1 RMDLTILAVRWDDIS
16 GPSIISLFPH
26 AALNDPES
34 VALQIYLASVTVF
47 GQHGHSQRTE
57 FSVPLLSLGQG
68 VTARVAFDSWP
79 DTSLRGKERPFFLA
93 FLTDIVTDEILSSHL
108 NNFIFEYLDI
118 LKEEIA
124 DFSAQKIW
132 EKIAESFHTPEKKEQ
147 FDTISYEVHSDYAI
161 PRALKDLETAKEA
174 WENLKDR
181 NQLWTALRVANRLEN
196 VDDEGAGLAFALV
209 GQIFFAGNNYFEAG
223 EAFEKATNYFSR
235 IRLFEK
241 AGETSYFAGKSAYH
255 LQEYEKAMELIQAAT
270 LWIKDSSLIASLNY
284 DMGIVL
290 HEQSRYEEANV
301 CFEKAVR
308 ITSDKQTAAEY
319 SSTFASK
326 LMLQAEKEKEENPAY
341 ALGLIWR
348 SAEQREE
355 ASRLFQL
362 TEENSKKAATSLIL
376 AVSAYFSLGNKE
388 KGVNLLEE
396 ATNLF
401 IEAGDYISASKSVYD
416 GARMIRDRERSYELL
431 SRALSLLK
439 ERATTIQEN
448 RLLGL
453 ISFEKGQIEEKMDK
467 CFIALDSFNY
477 ALQCLSKSSTPISDL
492 IPVQIQYAN
501 TLFRIEDFEKAA
513 ELFLAGNKGLATL
526 PSTEIVADQKKKT
539 LTNGLI
545 SLRRASTAYH
555 NAAIIILKEKD
566 ENRAMSLFA
575 HSVSLLI
582 EWVENNPKTNQDEVK
597 KVVTTRVS
605 RLSLKK
611 DLLLLAESKFKL
623 DSMIDSLNVSIQS
636 LGTIDNNN

>member
-1 RMDLTILAVRWDDIS
+1 MDLTILAVRWDDIS

-57 FSVPLLSLGQG
+57 FSVPLLSLGKG
-68 VTARVAFDSWP
+68 ISARVAFDSWP

-93 FLTDIVTDEILSSHL
+93 FLTDQSTDEILSSHL

-132 EKIAESFHTPEKKEQ
+132 DKIAESLHALETEDK
-147 FDTISYEVHSDYAI
+147 FDAISFEVNSDYAI
-161 PRALKDLETAKEA
+161 PRALQDLETAKEA

-196 VDDEGAGLAFALV
+196 VDDKAAGFAFSLV
-209 GQIFFAGNNYFEAG
+209 GKIFLTGNSYREAG
-223 EAFEKATNYFSR
+223 ESYEKAINCYSR

-241 AGETSYFAGKSAYH
+241 AGEASYFAGKCAYH
-255 LQEYEKAMELIQAAT
+255 LQEYEKAIELIQAAT
-270 LWIKDSSLIASLNY
+270 LWIKDPSLIASLNY

-290 HEQSRYEEANV
+290 HEQSRYEESNV

-308 ITSDKQTAAEY
+308 LTSDKQTAAEY

-326 LMLQAEKEKEENPAY
+326 LMLQAEKEKEENPTY
-341 ALGLIWR
+341 AFGLIRR

-355 ASRLFQL
+355 ASRLLQL

-376 AVSAYFSLGNKE
+376 AASAYFSLGNKK
-388 KGVNLLEE
+388 KGGNLLED

-401 IEAGDYISASKSVYD
+401 IEAGDYISAGKSLYD

-431 SRALSLLK
+431 SRALSLLR
-439 ERATTIQEN
+439 EREITIKEN

-453 ISFEKGQIEEKMDK
+453 ISFEKGKIEEKKNK
-467 CFIALDSFNY
+467 CSPALESFNY
-477 ALQCLSKSSTPISDL
+477 ALQCLSRSSTPISDL

-501 TLFRIEDFEKAA
+501 ALFRMEDFEKAA
-513 ELFLAGNKGLATL
+513 ELFLAGTKGLSTL
-526 PSTEIVADQKKKT
+526 PSTEIVVDQKKKA
-539 LTNGLI
+539 LMNALI

-566 ENRAMSLFA
+566 ENRAMSMFA
-575 HSVSLLI
+575 HSVSLLL
-582 EWVENNPKTNQDEVK
+582 EWVENNPKSNQDEVK

-623 DSMIDSLNVSIQS
+623 DSMIESLNMTHQS
-636 LGTIDNNN
+636 LGTTDNNE

>member
-1 RMDLTILAVRWDDIS
+1 MDLTILAVRWDDIS

-57 FSVPLLSLGQG
+57 FSIPLLSLGKG
-68 VTARVAFDSWP
+68 VIARVAFDSWL

-93 FLTDIVTDEILSSHL
+93 FLTDQATAEILSSHL
-108 NNFIFEYLDI
+108 NNNIFEYLDI
-118 LKEEIA
+118 LKQEIA

-132 EKIAESFHTPEKKEQ
+132 DKIAESLHTLEKEEK
-147 FDTISYEVHSDYAI
+147 FDAISFEVNSDYAI
-161 PRALKDLETAKEA
+161 PRALQDLETAKEA

-196 VDDEGAGLAFALV
+196 VDDKGAGHAFALV
-209 GQIFFAGNNYFEAG
+209 GRIFLTGNSYREAG
-223 EAFEKATNYFSR
+223 EAFEKATNCYSR

-241 AGETSYFAGKSAYH
+241 AGEASYFAGKCAYH
-255 LQEYEKAMELIQAAT
+255 LQEYDKAIELIQAAT
-270 LWIKDSSLIASLNY
+270 LWIKDPSLNASLNY

-301 CFEKAVR
+301 CFDKAVNLV
-308 ITSDKQTAAEY
+308 SDKQTAADY
-319 SSTFASK
+319 LSTFASR
-326 LMLQAEKEKEENPAY
+326 LMFQAEKERGENPTY
-341 ALGLIWR
+341 TIGLIGR
-348 SAEQREE
+348 SAKKREE
-355 ASRLFQL
+355 ASRLLQQ
-362 TEENSKKAATSLIL
+362 TEKNSKKAATSLIL

-388 KGVNLLEE
+388 KGVNLLEK
-396 ATNLF
+396 ATKLF
-401 IEAGDYISASKSVYD
+401 IEAGDHISAAKSLYD

-439 ERATTIQEN
+439 KEEITIREN

-453 ISFEKGQIEEKMDK
+453 ISFEKGKIEEKMNT
-467 CFIALDSFNY
+467 CSIALDSFDY

-492 IPVQIQYAN
+492 IPIQIQYAN
-501 TLFRIEDFEKAA
+501 TLFKMEDFEKAA
-513 ELFLAGNKGLATL
+513 ELFLAGTKGMSTL
-526 PSTEIVADQKKKT
+526 PSTEIVLDQKKKA
-539 LTNGLI
+539 LMNALI

-566 ENRAMSLFA
+566 ENHAMSLFA

-582 EWVENNPKTNQDEVK
+582 EWVENNPKSNHNEVN

-623 DSMIDSLNVSIQS
+623 DSMIESLNMTLQS
-636 LGTIDNNN
+636 LKSPDIKE